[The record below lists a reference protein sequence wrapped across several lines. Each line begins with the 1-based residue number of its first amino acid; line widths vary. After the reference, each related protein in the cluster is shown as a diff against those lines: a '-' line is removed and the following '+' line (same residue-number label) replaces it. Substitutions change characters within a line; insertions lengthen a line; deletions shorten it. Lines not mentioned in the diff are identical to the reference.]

1 MGGICSPIYVVED
14 RVNLTTKHPLNIH
27 WRGRGVGHKVL
38 ATKISFKIAS
48 LKHGLELLNYAS

>member
-14 RVNLTTKHPLNIH
+14 RVNLTTKHPLN
-27 WRGRGVGHKVL
+27 GRGVGHQVL

-48 LKHGLELLNYAS
+48 LKHGLGLLNYAS